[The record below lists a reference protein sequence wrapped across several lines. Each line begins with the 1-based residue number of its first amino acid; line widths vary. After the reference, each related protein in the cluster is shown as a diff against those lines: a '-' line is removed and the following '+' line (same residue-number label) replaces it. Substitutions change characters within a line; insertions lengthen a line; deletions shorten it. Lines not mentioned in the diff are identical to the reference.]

1 MSSLDMPCRSSSVKS
16 VFCPLTALSYGC
28 AILRRNCYKTVASL
42 FVLWTKLDGSWLVK
56 QNLEK
61 HGRLEKHPWTT
72 TTTTTT
78 LKLFSQARW
87 DRLDMKPN
95 RRKKPKEG
103 N

>member
-1 MSSLDMPCRSSSVKS
+1 MSSWDMPCRSSLVKS
-16 VFCPLTALSYGC
+16 VFCPLPALSYGC

-61 HGRLEKHPWTT
+61 HGRLEKHPWPTT
-72 TTTTTT
+72 TS
-78 LKLFSQARW
+78 KPFSQTRW
-87 DRLDMKPN
+87 GRLDMKLN
-95 RRKKPKEG
+95 RRRKPKEG